1 MIHIAGGVI
10 YNSKKGIALVNQNH
24 DSWSLPKGHVE
35 DGEEPKNTAIREIWE
50 EIGISENKLTLIA
63 PLGFYERMRIKK
75 HPNDSDELRTITMY
89 LFTTE
94 EETLYSHSAENPE
107 VKWAEIDDVE
117 KILTHP
123 KDKEFFKRIAPLIEK
138 YVTRANTISN

>member
-1 MIHIAGGVI
+1 MIHIAGGVV
-10 YNSKKGIALVNQNH
+10 YNPKHGIALVNQNH

-35 DGEEPKNTAIREIWE
+35 EGEEPKDAATREIWE
-50 EIGISENKLTLIA
+50 EIGISENKLKYIA

-75 HPNDSDELRTITMY
+75 NHGDKDELRTITIY

-94 EETLYSHSAENPE
+94 EDTLYSHSTENSE
-107 VKWAEIDDVE
+107 VKWATIDDV
-117 KILTHP
+117 KNILTHD

-138 YVTRANTISN
+138 YVDRANTTK